1 MEENTSMHSRQRDQ
15 GTEHFRAPQTFLPTL
30 IYIAVISAALIL
42 AFTGFGVWSVVS
54 HYLIRIAES
63 RSVNISAALS
73 SSERDIF
80 FTASQGGQ
88 RRMVPEIP
96 PDQLARLDSRI
107 RQFLKAFDIVKIK
120 VYTRDGLIT
129 YSTDRTII
137 GEHDLGNRR
146 LSNALSGR
154 SDAKLV
160 RKDRVQDLAKESTLD
175 VDVVETYVPIYD
187 DAGAVIGCFEV
198 YIDVSRYQA
207 EIRQIV
213 TIAILVIAVI
223 TLVVYAIAFIFLRRI
238 LQKLRQAE
246 NTLEGYATMDPLT
259 GLYNR
264 RHISAR
270 GMQEFARLKRKLA
283 NNEAQAGMSVT
294 MLDLDHFKKI
304 NDAYGHLVG
313 DEVLKETAL
322 RIQATTRA
330 YDLVGRLGGEE
341 FVIVHPDAD
350 YMQAKAIAVRIWEAI
365 RAQPYIIEGIE
376 IKVTASLGVATLD
389 LMKEMDLTPALQRAD
404 RALYDAKKSGRDR
417 VV

>member
-1 MEENTSMHSRQRDQ
+1 MEENTAIHSRQRDK
-15 GTEHFRAPQTFLPTL
+15 GTDHFRAPQTFLPTL

-42 AFTGFGVWSVVS
+42 AFTGFGVWKVVS
-54 HYLIRIAES
+54 HYLIRIAEN
-63 RSVNISAALS
+63 RSGNISAALS

-88 RRMVPEIP
+88 RRVVTEIP
-96 PDQLARLDSRI
+96 PHQLERLDSRI

-120 VYTRDGLIT
+120 VYTRDGRIA
-129 YSTDRTII
+129 YSTDRAII
-137 GEHDLGNRR
+137 GEYDLGNRR

-160 RKDRVQDLAKESTLD
+160 RKDRVQDLATESTLD

-187 DAGAVIGCFEV
+187 DGGEVIGCFEV
-198 YIDVSRYQA
+198 YTDVSRYQA

-223 TLVVYAIAFIFLRRI
+223 TLLVYGIAFIFLRQI
-238 LQKLRQAE
+238 MQKLRQAE
-246 NTLEGYATMDPLT
+246 DTLEGYATMDPLT

-264 RHISAR
+264 RHISAQA
-270 GMQEFARLKRKLA
+270 MQEFARLKRKLA

-304 NDAYGHLVG
+304 NDTYGHLVG
-313 DEVLKETAL
+313 DDVLKETAL
-322 RIQATTRA
+322 RVQATTRA

-350 YMQAKAIAVRIWEAI
+350 YTQAKAIAVRIWEAI

-389 LMKEMDLTPALQRAD
+389 LTKEMDLTPALQRAD
-404 RALYDAKKSGRDR
+404 RALYGAKKSGRDR
-417 VV
+417 VA